1 MAVVTN
7 IDREHLDHY
16 STLQAIEDAFVSFIN
31 KVPFYGAAILCVDD
45 ENVQQVLH
53 RVVRRTITYGTIPQA
68 DLAIHNIQCGHMSSE
83 FSLRFHGEDLGQ
95 FRVAVP
101 GLHNVL
107 NATAAVAVAL
117 ELEVPRET
125 IREGLTH
132 FSGVDRRFQ
141 TRGVEAGISV
151 VDDYG
156 HHPTEVKATLAAAR
170 QCNYNRIHV
179 IFQPHRYT
187 RTMHLMDD
195 FAKAFHAADQVYML
209 DIYAASEK
217 PIEGVTAEVLTER
230 LSSFGH
236 KGAFYSCT
244 LEKAVETAKQNAVA
258 GDLVLTLGAGNVWQ
272 AGDRLL
278 EALKSGGAA

>member
-1 MAVVTN
+1 
-7 IDREHLDHY
+7 
-16 STLQAIEDAFVSFIN
+16 
-31 KVPFYGAAILCVDD
+31 
-45 ENVQQVLH
+45 
-53 RVVRRTITYGTIPQA
+53 VRRTITYGTAPQA
-68 DLAIHNIQCGHMSSE
+68 DLSIHNIHCGHMSCE
-83 FSLRFHGEDLGQ
+83 FSLRFQNKDLGL
-95 FRVAVP
+95 FSVAVP

-117 ELEVPRET
+117 ELEVPHEI

-141 TRGVEAGISV
+141 TRGSEAGITV

-187 RTMHLMDD
+187 RTMTRTMHLMDD
-195 FAKAFHAADQVYML
+195 FAKAFHAADFVYML

-217 PIEGVTAEVLTER
+217 PIEGVTAEALTDR
-230 LSSFGH
+230 LRAFGH
-236 KGAFYSCT
+236 KGAIYSGT
-244 LEKAVETAKQNAVA
+244 LERAVDMAKQSSVA

-278 EALKSGGAA
+278 ESLKSGGAT